1 MNSVLLI
8 LYAYRWWIAAW
19 IGFMAV
25 VGIMEKK
32 DRKKAPTAT
41 GIAERRT
48 HKKPVFILTQKKGSV
63 KSDVSNMS
71 KTHA

>member
-32 DRKKAPTAT
+32 SRKKAPAAT

-48 HKKPVFILTQKKGSV
+48 TKKPVYILPRKKGSV
-63 KSDVSNMS
+63 KM
-71 KTHA
+71 

>member
-1 MNSVLLI
+1 MNILLI
-8 LYAYRWWIAAW
+8 LMAYRWWIAAW
-19 IGFMAV
+19 IVSMAV
-25 VGIMEKK
+25 IGIMEKG
-32 DRKKAPTAT
+32 RKKAPTAT

-48 HKKPVFILTQKKGSV
+48 HKKPIYILTRKKGSV